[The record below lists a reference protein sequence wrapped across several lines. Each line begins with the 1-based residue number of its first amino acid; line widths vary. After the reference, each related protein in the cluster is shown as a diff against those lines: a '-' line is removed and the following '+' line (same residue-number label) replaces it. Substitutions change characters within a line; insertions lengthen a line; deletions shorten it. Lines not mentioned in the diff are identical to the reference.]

1 MALPY
6 IQIRID
12 DYLKDTRFLTTEE
25 HGAYL
30 LLIFHYWQT
39 ERALDDTDGKL
50 GKIVGVSRKKWKNL
64 KINLEKYF
72 SIENNVWTHSRI
84 EFDLE
89 RVISKQKK
97 ASHAASEGVRKRE
110 NLRIQ
115 KQTLERLESERR
127 ANAEHSQSHTDANTD
142 ANADKDSLPQLSVG
156 REEVFD
162 LCGQLADG
170 VEVNLMEKS
179 KNPEKVKRPTISQG
193 WLKQMA
199 LLIQKDGHEVDEVR
213 EIIEWAIHDEFWSSN
228 IMSPAKLRKQ
238 FDQLVLKKPVG
249 PVKPKPLAHAK
260 TTDPKSGEE
269 YCQKCGS
276 SWPCLAESQKTASGF

>member
-39 ERALDDTDGKL
+39 ERALDDTDEKL
-50 GKIVGVSRKKWKNL
+50 AKIVGVSRKKWKSL
-64 KINLEKYF
+64 KINLKNYF
-72 SIENNVWTHSRI
+72 SVENNVWTHSRI

-115 KQTLERLESERR
+115 KETLERLESERR
-127 ANAEHSQSHTDANTD
+127 ANAEHSQSHTDADTD
-142 ANADKDSLPQLSVG
+142 ANADKDSLAQLSVG
-156 REEVFD
+156 REEAFE
-162 LCGQLADG
+162 LCNLLADG
-170 VEVNLMEKS
+170 VEVNLKAKS
-179 KNPEKVKRPTISQG
+179 KNPEKVMRPEISKA
-193 WLKQMA
+193 WVTQMN
-199 LLIQKDGHEVDEVR
+199 LLIHKDGHEVEEVR
-213 EIIEWAIHDEFWSSN
+213 EIIEWVQADEFWSSN
-228 IMSPAKLRKQ
+228 IMSPAKLRAQ
-238 FDQLVLKKPVG
+238 FDQLILKKPKG
-249 PVKPKPLAHAK
+249 PVKPKALPHIRIE
-260 TTDPKSGEE
+260 DQNGP
-269 YCQKCGS
+269 YCQSCNQT
-276 SWPCLAESQKTASGF
+276 WPCNTEQRKGEAKF